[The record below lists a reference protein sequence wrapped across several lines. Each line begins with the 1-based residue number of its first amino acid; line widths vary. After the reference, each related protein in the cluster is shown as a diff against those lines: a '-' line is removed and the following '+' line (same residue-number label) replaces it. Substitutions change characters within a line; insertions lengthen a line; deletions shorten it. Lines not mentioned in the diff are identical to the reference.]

1 MDDTVRDA
9 VFGNVGTMITFRV
22 SADDAP
28 ILAKPFAP
36 QFDPEDL
43 LQMANRNFVINMVIG
58 GEKAPAFSAKT
69 LSLPPIQSDNSAQ
82 IVELSRRSYSRER
95 EIVEAEIRTL
105 LEKATPQQQPPQPA
119 KNWVSGTMQSS
130 QPTHEGDSQ
139 KKRTRSRSRK
149 KNPQIQML

>member
-95 EIVEAEIRTL
+95 EIVEARYE
-105 LEKATPQQQPPQPA
+105 PY
-119 KNWVSGTMQSS
+119 
-130 QPTHEGDSQ
+130 
-139 KKRTRSRSRK
+139 
-149 KNPQIQML
+149 